1 MAQDTSQA
9 LRSPCLDLV
18 VVIIYR
24 LSGLSA
30 DYQYLINLVR
40 ECQRA
45 EVCRGQSRKQ
55 AHYYGDHH
63 HPQLHHHDHHG
74 HHDHHDHPQH
84 HQYLINL
91 VRV

>member
-1 MAQDTSQA
+1 MAQDTSRA

-30 DYQYLINLVR
+30 DHQYLINLVR

-55 AHYYGDHH
+55 LTIMDITIILNYIIVIIMVIMIIMII
-63 HPQLHHHDHHG
+63 LNIISI
-74 HHDHHDHPQH
+74 
-84 HQYLINL
+84 LSTW
-91 VRV
+91 